1 MKEHNF
7 QEEVAALRDFLIE
20 YPEASW
26 RPATTMYVN
35 YISLLKPVGDLFGAE
50 YQCHPDTYKKLKDME
65 VV

>member
-7 QEEVAALRDFLIE
+7 QEEVAALKHFLIK

-26 RPATTMYVN
+26 CPATTMYVD
-35 YISLLKPVGDLFGAE
+35 YISFLKPVKTLFGAE
-50 YQCHPDTYKKLKDME
+50 YQCHPDTYKKLKDVG